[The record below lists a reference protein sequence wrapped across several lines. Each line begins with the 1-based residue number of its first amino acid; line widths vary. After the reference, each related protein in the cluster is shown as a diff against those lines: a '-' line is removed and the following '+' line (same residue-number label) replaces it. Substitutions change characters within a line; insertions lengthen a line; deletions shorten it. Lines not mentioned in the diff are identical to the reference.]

1 MRKFH
6 FLTSYPKL
14 KIFYSLLFLIA
25 IFYLLLP
32 PPPIPQ
38 IRKAYPFQDG
48 DIGKLTG
55 QPQGVYFTNLS
66 QKEVNNFYQENF
78 SRSPFLN
85 IPLFTQKIDYQPKE
99 YSKEIL
105 NDDIADLT
113 SFLTEFSHPWRES
126 IIIQGFGEV
135 ESGKR
140 IQFTPENDKKYN
152 LRIVV
157 YYIESP
163 FWARILVLIG
173 IFILTPII
181 LKRMYSAIVNN
192 WEIVRKNS
200 KK

>member
-1 MRKFH
+1 M
-6 FLTSYPKL
+6 TSYPKL

-78 SRSPFLN
+78 SCSPFLN

-105 NDDIADLT
+105 NDDIAGLT
-113 SFLTEFSHPWRES
+113 VF
-126 IIIQGFGEV
+126 
-135 ESGKR
+135 
-140 IQFTPENDKKYN
+140 
-152 LRIVV
+152 
-157 YYIESP
+157 
-163 FWARILVLIG
+163 
-173 IFILTPII
+173 
-181 LKRMYSAIVNN
+181 
-192 WEIVRKNS
+192 
-200 KK
+200 